1 MSVQEFRQF
10 EVEGQR
16 IAATLHI
23 PEATP
28 APGVLMCHGFTGH
41 RIEAHF
47 LFVKAARALCE
58 AGLNVLRFDFRG
70 SGESDGLFE
79 QMTIE
84 GEITDAAAALDALC
98 AEATVDESRT
108 GVIGLSLGGLVAACL
123 AGREER
129 VRALVLWS
137 AVADLK
143 GVFSQRDAF
152 AEADKVIAEGGVI
165 EHGPHRLGAGFLRD
179 CERIDPLAEV
189 ASYHGPALVVQ
200 GSGDE
205 SVPPEHA
212 ERYMQALPTQD
223 KTKHIIK
230 GADHTFASVA
240 WEGEAIGVTREW
252 LRSRL

>member
-1 MSVQEFRQF
+1 MTMQEFRQF

-16 IAATLHI
+16 IAATLQI
-23 PEATP
+23 PEVTP
-28 APGVLMCHGFTGH
+28 APGALMCHGFTGH

-58 AGLNVLRFDFRG
+58 GGLNVLRFDFRG
-70 SGESDGLFE
+70 SGESEGPFE
-79 QMTIE
+79 EMTIE
-84 GEITDAAAALDALC
+84 GEVTDAVRALDALC
-98 AEATVDESRT
+98 AQPTVDEERV

-123 AGREER
+123 AGRDER
-129 VRALVLWS
+129 VKALVLWS

-200 GSGDE
+200 GSADE
-205 SVPPEHA
+205 SVPLEHA
-212 ERYMQALPTQD
+212 EMYMEALPTED
-223 KTKHIIK
+223 KAKHIIK

-240 WEGEAIGVTREW
+240 WELEAIEVTGEW